1 MDSSDKEIKHNFKRY
16 ILTHC
21 SFYDATDE
29 EITEHGKRYS
39 GIRIAYGSN
48 SYNKTMSRANEMFR
62 LIKEDYPDIK
72 EDDVEIR
79 VLTKNDSVWIA
90 HILVLE
96 FVISAEEF
104 IRLRNANM
112 IRRI

>member
-1 MDSSDKEIKHNFKRY
+1 MKY
-16 ILTHC
+16 ILTHY
-21 SFYDATDE
+21 SFYNATDE
-29 EITEHGKRYS
+29 EIIAHGKRFS

-48 SYNKTMSRANEMFR
+48 SYNKKVSRVNEMFSW
-62 LIKEDYPDIK
+62 IKEDFPYIK

-79 VLTKNDSVWIA
+79 ELTREDSNWIA
-90 HILVLE
+90 NTIVLE
-96 FVISAEEF
+96 FVISVNDF

>member
-1 MDSSDKEIKHNFKRY
+1 MKY
-16 ILTHC
+16 ILTHY
-21 SFYDATDE
+21 SFYNATDE
-29 EITEHGKRYS
+29 EIIEHGKRFS

-48 SYNKTMSRANEMFR
+48 SYNKKVSRVNEMFCW
-62 LIKEDYPDIK
+62 IKEDYPDIK

-79 VLTKNDSVWIA
+79 VLTRDDSIWIA
-90 HILVLE
+90 HTLVLE